1 MDVTTPVADRTA
13 RNDLAT
19 RGRIRIVAVV
29 LAVTAVA
36 TVPGGLLW
44 PTTST
49 GGETYAYADVEP
61 IRELWWGLLL
71 GLAVVGAI
79 NVSAQAVVAMV
90 LVRRRGATWVT
101 WGAALMWSGVATQG
115 AGVAFLAGAYYFP
128 TSPDVDRAAGTAVI
142 QAIAED
148 QVHLFAVL
156 VVGALTVIIGTV
168 LQAVGLLRAH
178 VVPAWVPIAT
188 LFAVVTFLVPG
199 DGVVG
204 LVTSIPMAAAAV
216 GLAFYA
222 WREVG

>member
-1 MDVTTPVADRTA
+1 MPEARTTTASHADVTTRRRV
-13 RNDLAT
+13 
-19 RGRIRIVAVV
+19 RIVAVV

-36 TVPGGLLW
+36 TIPGGLLW
-44 PTTST
+44 PATST
-49 GGETYAYADVEP
+49 GSETYAYADIEP
-61 IRELWWGLLL
+61 IREMWWGLLL

-79 NVSAQAVVAMV
+79 SVSAQAIAAMV
-90 LVRRRGATWVT
+90 LIKRRGAAWVT
-101 WGAALMWSGVATQG
+101 WGAALMWSGVTAQG

-156 VVGALTVIIGTV
+156 IAGALTVIIGTV

-178 VVPAWVPIAT
+178 VVPVWVPIAT

-199 DGVVG
+199 DGIVG
-204 LVTSIPMAAAAV
+204 LVTSIPMAAGAI
-216 GLAFYA
+216 GLAFHA